1 MLNRRRGNDTGEKEE
16 EEDEGRSKRKRKQ
29 QEWKERMAKV
39 KG

>member
-1 MLNRRRGNDTGEKEE
+1 VLNRRRGNDTGEKEE